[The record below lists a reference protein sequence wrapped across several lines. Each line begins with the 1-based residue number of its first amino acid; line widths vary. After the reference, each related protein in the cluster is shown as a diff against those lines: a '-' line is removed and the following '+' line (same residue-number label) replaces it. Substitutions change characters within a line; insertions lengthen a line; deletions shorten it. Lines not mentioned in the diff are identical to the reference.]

1 MIDHKFMQI
10 EDLNLQRKRYP
21 MTDVLYFIQPSAH
34 SVAKVL
40 ADFRQ
45 DDKLD
50 YDQYGAV
57 HFAFL
62 QSVSQDLLK

>member
-1 MIDHKFMQI
+1 
-10 EDLNLQRKRYP
+10 

-57 HFAFL
+57 HFAFS